1 MRLTLLAHLPAEVR
15 CWIATTVYRHG
26 NHVYTS
32 DDNEGTVRNALVHG
46 TGYATNPQSV
56 VAGAAP
62 KRSGG
67 THMASRPLL
76 AAETAHARRMADMA
90 TASEV
95 AQRFTGW
102 KVFSSRDGMTRVA
115 TRTGNPV
122 PPDDDDNVWAATL
135 IADSW
140 TDLEQQLA
148 EQAQRDA
155 ERTYE
160 ARA

>member
-1 MRLTLLAHLPAEVR
+1 
-15 CWIATTVYRHG
+15 
-26 NHVYTS
+26 
-32 DDNEGTVRNALVHG
+32 
-46 TGYATNPQSV
+46 
-56 VAGAAP
+56 
-62 KRSGG
+62 
-67 THMASRPLL
+67 MASRPLL

-115 TRTGNPV
+115 TRTGNQV